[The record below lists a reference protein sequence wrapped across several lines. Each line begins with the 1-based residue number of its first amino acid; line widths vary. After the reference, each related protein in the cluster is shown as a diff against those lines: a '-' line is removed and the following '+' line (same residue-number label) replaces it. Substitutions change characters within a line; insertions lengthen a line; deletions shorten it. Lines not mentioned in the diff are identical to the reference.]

1 MKANVTFTAADVIN
15 VSSVVSAGNSAI
27 GRAIPTSQ
35 DAVDSLLQAL
45 QDLREGKIDQI
56 VIRKEDDADED

>member
-1 MKANVTFTAADVIN
+1 MKANVTLTAADVIN
-15 VSSVVSAGNSAI
+15 VSSVISAGNIAI
-27 GRAIPTSQ
+27 RRTIPMSQ

-56 VIRKEDDADED
+56 VIRQVNDADED